1 MFYICNMKKILF
13 LSVAL
18 LAVLACNFVV
28 AAPGKHI
35 KGNGV
40 KVEKS
45 FDTAPFDA
53 VRLNGSFDVVFTQG
67 PQKVVLSADENLIDV
82 FKVEVRDGAL
92 CLGIERGTGFSTRNK
107 VVFTVSSPELNV
119 VKVNGSGDFKVRKVL
134 DSDALSL
141 SINGSGDIE
150 ADKVECKNLT
160 CNINGSGDIEVEALT
175 AASADV
181 KINGSGDVTLV
192 CREVRE
198 VTATVNGSGDVDLY
212 GNIVSVS
219 SKVRGSGEVKTHK
232 GVFPTDD

>member
-1 MFYICNMKKILF
+1 MKKLLLF
-13 LSVAL
+13 AL
-18 LAVLACNFVV
+18 LAILACGFIMVS
-28 AAPGKHI
+28 PGKHV

-82 FKVEVRDGAL
+82 FKVEVRDGSL
-92 CLGIERGTGFSTRNK
+92 YLGVERGTGFSTRNK
-107 VVFTVSSPELNV
+107 VVFTVSSPELNA

-150 ADKVECKNLT
+150 ADKIECKNLS
-160 CNINGSGDIEVEALT
+160 CNINGSGDIEVDALS
-175 AASADV
+175 AVSADV
-181 KINGSGDVTLV
+181 KINGSGDVNLTCKNV
-192 CREVRE
+192 GDIYVKI
-198 VTATVNGSGDVDLY
+198 NGSGDVELF
-212 GNIVSVS
+212 GSARSIS
-219 SKVRGSGEVKTHK
+219 SKVNGSGNVNTR
-232 GVFPTDD
+232 GLTFNPN

>member
-1 MFYICNMKKILF
+1 MKKILF
-13 LSVAL
+13 MSVAL

-82 FKVEVRDGAL
+82 FKVEVRDGSL
-92 CLGIERGTGFSTRNK
+92 YLGVERGTGFSTRNK
-107 VVFTVSSPELNV
+107 VVFTVSSPELNA
-119 VKVNGSGDFKVRKVL
+119 VKVNGSGDFKVRNVL
-134 DSDALSL
+134 DSDNLSL

-160 CNINGSGDIEVEALT
+160 CNINGSGDIEVDALS

-181 KINGSGDVTLV
+181 KINGSGDVNLTCKNV
-192 CREVRE
+192 GDIYVKI
-198 VTATVNGSGDVDLY
+198 NGSGDVELF
-212 GNIVSVS
+212 GSARSIS
-219 SKVRGSGEVKTHK
+219 SKVNGSGNVNTR
-232 GVFPTDD
+232 GLTFNPN